1 MSDDERLPLD
11 GKAALAA
18 LQAHTPA
25 RIALGRAG
33 AGQRTQTHLTF
44 QLDHARAR
52 DAVHDALP
60 VGELA
65 QTLAARGWPVL
76 AARSSAETRTDYLR
90 RPDLG
95 RRLDSASAKALSAP
109 HVPSDI
115 AIILADG
122 LSATAVTINAV
133 PLLDELSPMLTEG
146 WSLAPIVLV
155 EQGRVAIGD
164 DIAEHLSCRLVIMLI
179 GERPGLSAADSLGC
193 YVTWSPRVGTID
205 ANRHCISNIRPGGL
219 SASDAARQIH
229 AVVANAFRHE
239 LTGVRLNAVLSAANR
254 PLIT

>member
-1 MSDDERLPLD
+1 MSDDQKLPLD
-11 GKAALAA
+11 GRAALSA

-60 VGELA
+60 VTELA
-65 QTLAARGWPVL
+65 QTLTARGWPVL
-76 AARSSAETRTDYLR
+76 TARSRATTRTDYLR

-95 RRLDSASAKALSAP
+95 RRLDAASTEALSVP
-109 HVPSDI
+109 RVPSDV
-115 AIILADG
+115 AIVLADG
-122 LSATAVTINAV
+122 LSATAVTANAV
-133 PLLDELSPMLTEG
+133 PLLDELGPALTG
-146 WSLAPIVLV
+146 NWSLAPIVLV

-164 DIAEHLSCRLVIMLI
+164 DIAEHLGCQLVIMLI

-239 LTGVRLNAVLSAANR
+239 VTGVRLNTVLSAASR
-254 PLIT
+254 PLVT